1 MANNIYFYKGDEK
14 FLTSSK
20 IQRLIKETKADE
32 LNITSYDCSEVNV
45 EKAIFDALTPAFL
58 GNKKV
63 VIIKNPVFIESEKA
77 SSSHNIKL
85 LIQYLEKPWEETVL
99 IINGSGLK
107 INEKLEVV
115 KALNKYA
122 NIITTNGI
130 SEVEFSG
137 WLQRECELQG
147 VKIEKNAIA
156 LFYKSSGNDL
166 EQTQNEISK
175 VINYVGKNG
184 LITEAI
190 TKELISK
197 NSQNDIFTLTN
208 ALCEQNK
215 KKVFEVYLELTR
227 YEKDV
232 SVLINMISK
241 TLRDNLL
248 VKMLVKE
255 GYEQA
260 QVASK
265 MKVSPN
271 RAYYMIKNA
280 NMFSVDVIKKYIN
293 NIALLDYNIK
303 SGKVDKR
310 IGFEE
315 FLLNL

>member
-1 MANNIYFYKGDEK
+1 MANNIYFFKGDENY
-14 FLTSSK
+14 LTNSK
-20 IQRLIKETKADE
+20 IQRLIKESKADE

-45 EKAIFDALTPAFL
+45 EKAVFDALTPAFL
-58 GNKKV
+58 GDKKV
-63 VIIKNPVFIESEKA
+63 VIIKNPLFLESEKA
-77 SSSHNIKL
+77 SGSHNIKL
-85 LIQYLEKPWEETVL
+85 LIQYLEHPMEETFL
-99 IINGSGLK
+99 IINGAGLK
-107 INEKLEVV
+107 VNEKLEVV
-115 KALNKYA
+115 KTLNKCSRV
-122 NIITTNGI
+122 ITTNGI

-137 WLQRECELQG
+137 WLQRECEIQG
-147 VKIEKNAIA
+147 VRIEKNAIS

-166 EQTQNEISK
+166 EMTQNEIDK
-175 VINYVGKNG
+175 VINYIGKNG

-190 TKELISK
+190 TRELISK
-197 NSQNDIFTLTN
+197 NSQNDIYLLTN

-215 KKVFEVYLELTR
+215 RKAFEVYLELTR

-232 SVLINMISK
+232 TVLINLITK
-241 TLRDNLL
+241 TLKDNLL
-248 VKMLVKE
+248 VKMLVEE

-280 NMFSVDVIKKYIN
+280 NLFSSDVIKKYIN
-293 NIALLDYNIK
+293 AIALLDYRIK

>member
-1 MANNIYFYKGDEK
+1 MGNNIYFYKGDEK
-14 FLTSSK
+14 YLTNSK
-20 IQRLIKETKADE
+20 IQRLIKESKADE

-58 GNKKV
+58 GDKKV
-63 VIIKNPVFIESEKA
+63 VIIRNPMFIETEKA
-77 SSSHNIKL
+77 SNMHNIKL
-85 LIQYLEKPWEETVL
+85 LIKYLESPMEDTYL

-107 INEKLEVV
+107 VNEKLEVV
-115 KALNKYA
+115 KVLNKYA
-122 NIITTNGI
+122 HIINTNGI

-147 VKIEKNAIA
+147 VRIEKNAIS

-166 EQTQNEISK
+166 ELTQNEIDK
-175 VINYVGKNG
+175 VINYVGRNG

-197 NSQNDIFTLTN
+197 NSQNDIYALTN
-208 ALCEQNK
+208 ALCEQDK
-215 KKVFEVYLELTR
+215 KKAFEVYLELTR

-232 SVLINMISK
+232 TVLINLITK
-241 TLRDNLL
+241 TLKDNLIVKLL
-248 VKMLVKE
+248 VEE

-260 QVASK
+260 AVASK

-280 NMFSVDVIKKYIN
+280 NLFSTEVIKKYIKA
-293 NIALLDYNIK
+293 IALLDYKIK
-303 SGKVDKR
+303 SGKIYKR
-310 IGFEE
+310 IGF
-315 FLLNL
+315 

>member
-280 NMFSVDVIKKYIN
+280 NMFAVDVIKKYIN

>member
-197 NSQNDIFTLTN
+197 NSQNDIFTLTLKRP
-208 ALCEQNK
+208 AA
-215 KKVFEVYLELTR
+215 
-227 YEKDV
+227 
-232 SVLINMISK
+232 K
-241 TLRDNLL
+241 TLLKAVRL
-248 VKMLVKE
+248 K
-255 GYEQA
+255 
-260 QVASK
+260 
-265 MKVSPN
+265 
-271 RAYYMIKNA
+271 I
-280 NMFSVDVIKKYIN
+280 
-293 NIALLDYNIK
+293 
-303 SGKVDKR
+303 SGGK
-310 IGFEE
+310 
-315 FLLNL
+315 